1 MARLA
6 TVLPLRAPAV
16 LVLLTVVSGCEMT
29 LPGAPSDL
37 ATGIVVYEHA
47 NYLGQSAH
55 ITSDLKDLK
64 DIDRGPCKTEDASN
78 WNDCISSVRVA
89 PGTVATLY
97 RDPNFKGESLEVGLD
112 VPNLQLQKGSCS
124 HDGLNDCV
132 TSIRIG
138 RP

>member
-1 MARLA
+1 MRKALFSCAVAALA
-6 TVLPLRAPAV
+6 
-16 LVLLTVVSGCEMT
+16 LLSGCETT
-29 LPGAPSDL
+29 LPSAPSDL
-37 ATGIVVYEHA
+37 TTGIVVYEHA
-47 NYLGQSAH
+47 NYLGESAH
-55 ITSDLKDLK
+55 ITTDIKDLK

-89 PGTVATLY
+89 PGTMATIY
-97 RDPNFKGESLEVGLD
+97 RDENFKGESLEVGVD
-112 VPNLQLQKGSCS
+112 IPNLQLAKGSCS

>member
-1 MARLA
+1 MRKTLFSCAVAALA
-6 TVLPLRAPAV
+6 
-16 LVLLTVVSGCEMT
+16 LLSGCETT
-29 LPGAPSDL
+29 LPSAPSDL
-37 ATGIVVYEHA
+37 TTGIVVYEHA
-47 NYLGQSAH
+47 NYLGESAH
-55 ITSDLKDLK
+55 ITADIKDLK

-89 PGTVATLY
+89 PGTMATIY
-97 RDPNFKGESLEVGLD
+97 RDENFKGESLEVGVD
-112 VPNLQLQKGSCS
+112 IPNLQLAKGSCS

>member
-1 MARLA
+1 MSRPLLCCAVATLA
-6 TVLPLRAPAV
+6 
-16 LVLLTVVSGCEMT
+16 LLSGCEMT

-37 ATGIVVYEHA
+37 TAGIVVYEHA

-55 ITSDLKDLK
+55 ITKDVKDLGE
-64 DIDRGPCKTEDASN
+64 IDRGPCETEDGSD

-89 PGTVATLY
+89 PGAMATIY
-97 RDPNFKGESLEVGLD
+97 RDPNFKGESLEVGFD
-112 VPNLQLQKGSCS
+112 IPNLQLEKGSCS